1 MALTEPGI
9 RTGMDIWMQPLHGDR
24 SARPFLATPSNE
36 RVAVFSPDGRWIA
49 YTSDETGRTEVY
61 VRAFPGPGGQWL
73 VSRSNNT
80 TPETLIGW
88 RADGKELYYCEP
100 TGGAPLMAVS
110 VETSADAFTAQP
122 PHALFTAPRNVTVY
136 PVATRDGS
144 RFVAFL
150 ESDATTP
157 TRGLDLTLNWV
168 EELKGSRASKIDR
181 GLVPARS
188 SDYWGSHGDE
198 SKSDEVPRCPH
209 GHSAVSCASCRH
221 AGAPSPSA
229 SRSMTER
236 PTIIPMTNTACPR
249 ISP

>member
-1 MALTEPGI
+1 
-9 RTGMDIWMQPLHGDR
+9 MDIWMQPLHGNR
-24 SARPFLATPSNE
+24 SALPFLATPSNE

-88 RADGKELYYCEP
+88 RADGKELYYGEP

-122 PHALFTAPRNVTVY
+122 PHALFTAPRNLTVY

-168 EELKGSRASKIDR
+168 EELK
-181 GLVPARS
+181 ARMPV
-188 SDYWGSHGDE
+188 
-198 SKSDEVPRCPH
+198 K
-209 GHSAVSCASCRH
+209 
-221 AGAPSPSA
+221 
-229 SRSMTER
+229 
-236 PTIIPMTNTACPR
+236 
-249 ISP
+249 